1 MSGQVVVSSI
11 NIGWKSRNSFSR
23 LPILHVQMF
32 LEFPAIA
39 SWVPKCQRTEK
50 QPYYNW
56 EEVNDTSL
64 GKDSCDGKLIWNLL
78 SNSQSGRKT
87 PETLTLGKQHTD
99 TQRDCMSQYEPVHRC
114 QFYEYKSM
122 YPICEWQVRM
132 VFSHS
137 RWWLF
142 FLRRSDLI
150 KPFNFV
156 ALLILHSCPF
166 LDIQEVGMQKATID

>member
-1 MSGQVVVSSI
+1 
-11 NIGWKSRNSFSR
+11 
-23 LPILHVQMF
+23 MF
-32 LEFPAIA
+32 LEFPATA
-39 SWVPKCQRTEK
+39 SWVPKDRK
-50 QPYYNW
+50 QPYNNW
-56 EEVNDTSL
+56 EEENGTSL
-64 GKDSCDGKLIWNLL
+64 GKSSCDGKLIWNLL
-78 SNSQSGRKT
+78 LNCQSGRNRAWDLT

-142 FLRRSDLI
+142 FLRRLDLI
-150 KPFNFV
+150 KPFDFV